1 MTAGSKCCGCASGGG
16 RGSKLG
22 VYRGTPST
30 CEGDEAF
37 VDFNRAVRVE
47 EVREAWFVVEEQEG
61 RRRRRRRARA
71 PPREA
76 LFVAVRFTSE
86 NGTVPWTLSSKG
98 DTQVMDVVEDPLFV

>member
-1 MTAGSKCCGCASGGG
+1 MAPIENPVVGDMLLFLLPGHRFYDDFPA
-16 RGSKLG
+16 
-22 VYRGTPST
+22 GTPVSPY
-30 CEGDEAF
+30 EAF

-76 LFVAVRFTSE
+76 LLR
-86 NGTVPWTLSSKG
+86 G
-98 DTQVMDVVEDPLFV
+98 